1 MTAEQLLAR
10 IEAIADDKNREF
22 FSRLSHTRYKLY
34 GARVPDVRKTAKQF
48 FRELTPAEVLPLL
61 TDPVHECRLLA
72 LLLWVQQFT
81 RGDEAC
87 REAIVALYLAHTDCI
102 NNWDL
107 VDLSAYEIVGA
118 YLLPRDRSLLD
129 RLAGSPSLW
138 EQRIAIVSTWAFI
151 RRGEFD
157 DTYRRPWAGCSV
169 RWGNAIKNGWN
180 LSWRAVAVACPA
192 PCCVMP
198 WSVSL
203 PRSGPVI
210 CGAVEAPCRCGGSSF
225 VLWAGNCRAGNRP
238 FPVSRLVLA
247 CAARPVCR
255 GKRYFIIVFLLSPS
269 GLLPAWR

>member
-1 MTAEQLLAR
+1 MNAREYTLSPAAARAREALFAQASADYAVTAVR
-10 IEAIADDKNREF
+10 F
-22 FSRLSHTRYKLY
+22 FKTGRGDY
-34 GARVPDVRKTAKQF
+34 GEGDRFIGVRVPDVRKTAKQF

-72 LLLWVQQFT
+72 LLLWVQQFA

-129 RLAGSPSLW
+129 RLAGSTSLW

-157 DTYRRPWAGCSV
+157 DTLRLADRLLAHPHDLIQKAV
-169 RWGNAIKNGWN
+169 GWM
-180 LSWRAVAVACPA
+180 LREVGKRDKKRLESFLECRCR
-192 PCCVMP
+192 CMP
-198 WSVSL
+198 RTML
-203 PRSGPVI
+203 RY
-210 CGAVEAPCRCGGSSF
+210 AVERFSPEE
-225 VLWAGNCRAGNRP
+225 RARYM
-238 FPVSRLVLA
+238 R
-247 CAARPVCR
+247 R
-255 GKRYFIIVFLLSPS
+255 G
-269 GLLPAWR
+269 

>member
-1 MTAEQLLAR
+1 MNAREYTLSPAAARAREALFAQASADYAVTAVR
-10 IEAIADDKNREF
+10 F
-22 FSRLSHTRYKLY
+22 FKTGRGDY
-34 GARVPDVRKTAKQF
+34 GEGDRFIGVRVPDVRKTAKQF

-72 LLLWVQQFT
+72 LLLWVQQFA

-129 RLAGSPSLW
+129 RLAGSTSLW

-157 DTYRRPWAGCSV
+157 DTLRLADRLLAHPHDLIQKAV
-169 RWGNAIKNGWN
+169 GWM
-180 LSWRAVAVACPA
+180 LREVGKRDKKRLESFLESR
-192 PCCVMP
+192 CCCMP
-198 WSVSL
+198 RTML
-203 PRSGPVI
+203 RY
-210 CGAVEAPCRCGGSSF
+210 AVERFSPEE
-225 VLWAGNCRAGNRP
+225 RARYM
-238 FPVSRLVLA
+238 R
-247 CAARPVCR
+247 R
-255 GKRYFIIVFLLSPS
+255 G
-269 GLLPAWR
+269 